1 LSKLTESS
9 AWRALTAHQKALSGL
24 VLSELFARDPKRAGR
39 YALEAGPLFLDYSRH
54 LVTDETFALLIDLA
68 QQQRVAEWREKMFGG
83 ERINSSEDRAALH
96 TALRDKSGEPLIV
109 GDADVRPA
117 IRASLAKMR
126 SFSEALRRG
135 EHRGATGKAVTD
147 VVCIGIGG
155 SDAGPRLVCQAL
167 QSVPVSAPRVH
178 FIANLGQ
185 ADFHRSTAALDGE
198 STIFVVASKSFE
210 TEETL
215 ANGRL
220 ASAWLARF
228 VSADDAPRHMFAVTA
243 RPDAALAFGI
253 PKENCF
259 ASWDWV
265 GGRFS
270 VWSAVGL
277 PIAIAC
283 GMKAFED
290 LLGGA
295 HEMDRHFRTAPLQE
309 NMPVVLALL
318 GIWYRNFWHF
328 ASHAVVGYSHA
339 LGALTEYLQQLE
351 MESNGK
357 SVDRDGNPVDYATAP
372 VVWGG
377 TGTVAQHTFFQ
388 WLHQGTDKTALDLIA
403 VANNSHGAHPPDQQ
417 SMLAHFAAQGE
428 GLAFGATS
436 SDTNALRKA
445 LRSFAGNRPSS
456 SLVMDSLD
464 ARNLGALLAL
474 YEHKV
479 FVQGVIWNIN
489 PFDQWGVE
497 LGKSLAH
504 EWQTKL
510 SRPGAADDSALL
522 RRLRR
527 H

>member
-1 LSKLTESS
+1 MSKLTESS
-9 AWRALTAHQKALSGL
+9 AWRALAAHQKALSGL
-24 VLSELFARDPKRAGR
+24 ALNEVFAREPRRAGR

-54 LVTDETFALLIDLA
+54 LATDETLALLIDLA
-68 QQQRVAEWREKMFGG
+68 RQQRVAEWREKMFRG
-83 ERINSSEDRAALH
+83 ERINASEDRAALH
-96 TALRDKSGEPLIV
+96 TALRDKSGEPLMV
-109 GDADVRPA
+109 DDADVRPA

-126 SFSEALRRG
+126 SFSAALRSG

-167 QSVPVSAPRVH
+167 QSVPVPRVH
-178 FIANLGQ
+178 FIANLDH
-185 ADFHRSTAALDGE
+185 ADFRLATAALDGE
-198 STIFVVASKSFE
+198 STIFVVSSKSFA

-215 ANGRL
+215 ANARL
-220 ASAWLARF
+220 ASEWLLRF
-228 VSADDAPRHMFAVTA
+228 VSADVAPRHLFAVTA

-283 GMKAFED
+283 GMNTFED

-295 HEMDRHFRTAPLQE
+295 HEMDRHFRTAPLRE
-309 NMPVVLALL
+309 NMPVLLALL
-318 GIWYRNFWHF
+318 GIWYRNFWQI
-328 ASHAVVGYSHA
+328 ASHAVVPYSHA

-357 SVDRDGNPVDYATAP
+357 SVDRDGNAVDYATAP

-377 TGTVAQHTFFQ
+377 PGTVAQHTFFQ
-388 WLHQGTDKTALDLIA
+388 WLHQGTDKAALDLIA
-403 VANNSHGAHPPDQQ
+403 VAGSGGTLDQQ
-417 SMLAHFAAQGE
+417 AMLAHFAAQGE
-428 GLAFGATS
+428 GLAFGAKS
-436 SDTNALRKA
+436 SDSDALRKA

-456 SLVMDSLD
+456 SLVMAGLD

-497 LGKSLAH
+497 LGKSLAR
-504 EWQTKL
+504 EWQVKL
-510 SRPGAADDSALL
+510 SRPDNADDSALL

>member
-1 LSKLTESS
+1 MSTLTESS
-9 AWRALTAHQKALSGL
+9 AWRALTAHQKAVSGL
-24 VLSELFARDPKRAGR
+24 ALNDLFARDPKRAGR

-54 LVTDETFALLIDLA
+54 LATDETLALLVDLA

-117 IRASLAKMR
+117 IRATLAKMR
-126 SFSEALRRG
+126 LFSGALRRG

-178 FIANLGQ
+178 FVANLDQ
-185 ADFHRSTAALDGE
+185 ADFRRSTAALDGE
-198 STIFVVASKSFE
+198 STVFVVSSKSFA

-215 ANGRL
+215 ANARL
-220 ASAWLARF
+220 ASAWLLRF
-228 VSADDAPRHMFAVTA
+228 VSGDDAPKHLFAVTA
-243 RPDAALAFGI
+243 RADAALAFGI
-253 PKENCF
+253 PQENCF

-283 GMKAFED
+283 GMNTFDD

-295 HEMDRHFRTAPLQE
+295 HEMDCHFRTAPLPG

-318 GIWYRNFWHF
+318 GIWYRNFWHI
-328 ASHAVVGYSHA
+328 ASHAVAAYSQA

-377 TGTVAQHTFFQ
+377 TGTVAQHSFFQ
-388 WLHQGTDKTALDLIA
+388 WLHQGTDKAALDLIA
-403 VANNSHGAHPPDQQ
+403 VANPRATLALDQQ
-417 SMLAHFAAQGE
+417 AMLAHFAAQGE
-428 GLAFGATS
+428 GLAFGAKS
-436 SDTNALRKA
+436 SDADALRKA

-456 SLVMDSLD
+456 SLVMGSLD

-497 LGKSLAH
+497 LGKSLAR
-504 EWQTKL
+504 EWQAKL
-510 SRPGAADDSALL
+510 SRPDGADDSALL
-522 RRLRR
+522 RRLRQ

>member
-1 LSKLTESS
+1 MSKLTESS
-9 AWRALTAHQKALSGL
+9 AWRALTAHQKAVSGL
-24 VLSELFARDPKRAGR
+24 ALSELFARDPKRAGR

-54 LVTDETFALLIDLA
+54 LITDETVALLIDLA
-68 QQQRVAEWREKMFGG
+68 QQQRVAEWREKMFRG
-83 ERINSSEDRAALH
+83 ERINASEDRAALH
-96 TALRDKSGEPLIV
+96 TALRDKSGAPLMV
-109 GDADVRPA
+109 GDADVRPG
-117 IRASLAKMR
+117 IRANLAKMR

-135 EHRGATGKAVTD
+135 EHRGATGKAITD

-155 SDAGPRLVCQAL
+155 SDAGPRLVCKAL
-167 QSVPVSAPRVH
+167 QSVPVSTPRVH
-178 FIANLGQ
+178 FIANLDQG
-185 ADFHRSTAALDGE
+185 DFRRSTAALDGE
-198 STIFVVASKSFE
+198 STLFVVSSKSFS
-210 TEETL
+210 TGETL
-215 ANGRL
+215 ANARL

-228 VSADDAPRHMFAVTA
+228 VSAEDAPRHLFAVTA

-253 PKENCF
+253 PKGNCF
-259 ASWDWV
+259 ALWDWV

-283 GMKAFED
+283 GMTAFED
-290 LLGGA
+290 LLAGA
-295 HEMDRHFRTAPLQE
+295 HEMDCHFRTAPLRE
-309 NMPVVLALL
+309 NMPVLLALL
-318 GIWYRNFWHF
+318 GIWYRNFWHI

-357 SVDRDGNPVDYATAP
+357 SVDRDGNAADYATAP

-388 WLHQGTDKTALDLIA
+388 WLHQGTDKAALDLIA
-403 VANNSHGAHPPDQQ
+403 AAESRGTLAPDQQ
-417 SMLAHFAAQGE
+417 AMLAHFAAQGE
-428 GLAFGATS
+428 GLAFGAKS
-436 SDTNALRKA
+436 SDTNA

-456 SLVMDSLD
+456 SLVMASLD

-489 PFDQWGVE
+489 SFDQWGVE
-497 LGKSLAH
+497 LGKSLAR
-504 EWQTKL
+504 EWQAKL
-510 SRPGAADDSALL
+510 SRPDEADDSALL
-522 RRLRR
+522 RRLRAR
-527 H
+527 

>member
-1 LSKLTESS
+1 M
-9 AWRALTAHQKALSGL
+9 AHQKAASSV
-24 VLSELFARDPKRAGR
+24 VLSDLFARDPKRAGR

-54 LVTDETFALLIDLA
+54 LITDETLALLIDLA
-68 QQQRVAEWREKMFGG
+68 QQQCVAEWREKMFVG
-83 ERINSSEDRAALH
+83 ERINTSEDRAALH
-96 TALRDKSGEPLIV
+96 TALRDQSSAPLIV
-109 GDADVRPA
+109 DGTDVEPG
-117 IRASLAKMR
+117 IRATLAKMR
-126 SFSEALRRG
+126 SFSGALRRG
-135 EHRGATGKAVTD
+135 EQRGATGKTVTD

-167 QSVPVSAPRVH
+167 RGVPESAPRVH
-178 FIANLGQ
+178 FIANLDQ
-185 ADFHRSTAALDGE
+185 ADFRRATAALDGE
-198 STIFVVASKSFE
+198 STLFIVSSKSFV

-215 ANGRL
+215 ANARL
-220 ASAWLARF
+220 ASEWLLHF
-228 VSADDAPRHMFAVTA
+228 VSADDAPKHLLAVTA

-283 GMKAFED
+283 GMNVFED

-295 HEMDRHFRTAPLQE
+295 HEMDRHFRTASLRE
-309 NMPVVLALL
+309 NMPVLLALL
-318 GIWYRNFWHF
+318 GIWYRNFWHVP
-328 ASHAVVGYSHA
+328 SHAVVGYSHP

-357 SVDRDGNPVDYATAP
+357 SVDRDGNAVDYATAP

-388 WLHQGTDKTALDLIA
+388 WLHQGTDKAALDLIA
-403 VANNSHGAHPPDQQ
+403 VAGSHGTLAPDQQ
-417 SMLAHFAAQGE
+417 AMLAHFAAQGE
-428 GLAFGATS
+428 GLAFGAKS
-436 SDTNALRKA
+436 ADTNALREA

-456 SLVMDSLD
+456 SLVMASLD

-489 PFDQWGVE
+489 SFDQWGVE
-497 LGKSLAH
+497 LGKSLAR
-504 EWQTKL
+504 EWQAKL
-510 SRPGAADDSALL
+510 SRPDNANDSALL
-522 RRLRR
+522 RRLRGR
-527 H
+527 

>member
-1 LSKLTESS
+1 MSKLTESS
-9 AWRALTAHQKALSGL
+9 AWRALTAHQKAVSGL
-24 VLSELFARDPKRAGR
+24 ALTDLFARDPKRAGR

-54 LVTDETFALLIDLA
+54 LATDETLALLVDLA

-109 GDADVRPA
+109 GDADVRPG
-117 IRASLAKMR
+117 IRATLAKMR

-178 FIANLGQ
+178 FVANLDQ
-185 ADFHRSTAALDGE
+185 ADFRRSTAALDGE
-198 STIFVVASKSFE
+198 STIFVVSSKSFA

-215 ANGRL
+215 ANARL
-220 ASAWLARF
+220 ASAWLLRF
-228 VSADDAPRHMFAVTA
+228 VSGDDAPKHLFAVTA
-243 RPDAALAFGI
+243 RADAALAFGI
-253 PKENCF
+253 PQENCF

-283 GMKAFED
+283 GMNAFED

-295 HEMDRHFRTAPLQE
+295 HEMDCHFRTAPLPE

-318 GIWYRNFWHF
+318 GIWYRNFWHI

-357 SVDRDGNPVDYATAP
+357 SIDRDGNAVDYATAP
-372 VVWGG
+372 VLWGG
-377 TGTVAQHTFFQ
+377 TGTAAQHTFFQ
-388 WLHQGTDKTALDLIA
+388 WLHQGTDKAALDLIA
-403 VANNSHGAHPPDQQ
+403 VANPRATLALDQQ
-417 SMLAHFAAQGE
+417 AMLAHFAAQGE
-428 GLAFGATS
+428 GLAFGAKS
-436 SDTNALRKA
+436 SDADALRKA

-456 SLVMDSLD
+456 SLVMGSLD

-497 LGKSLAH
+497 LGKSLAR
-504 EWQTKL
+504 EWQAKL
-510 SRPGAADDSALL
+510 SRPDGADDSALL
-522 RRLRR
+522 RRLRQ

>member
-1 LSKLTESS
+1 MSKLTESS
-9 AWRALTAHQKALSGL
+9 AWRALTAHQKAVSGL
-24 VLSELFARDPKRAGR
+24 ALGDLFARDPKRAGR

-54 LVTDETFALLIDLA
+54 PITDETLALLIDLA
-68 QQQRVAEWREKMFGG
+68 QQQCVAAWREKMFVG
-83 ERINSSEDRAALH
+83 ERINTSEDRAALH
-96 TALRDKSGEPLIV
+96 TALRDKSGEPLIA
-109 GDADVRPA
+109 GGADVRPG
-117 IRASLAKMR
+117 IRANLAKMR

-178 FIANLGQ
+178 FIANLDQ
-185 ADFHRSTAALDGE
+185 ADFRRSTAALDGE
-198 STIFVVASKSFE
+198 CTVFVISSKSFS

-215 ANGRL
+215 ANARL
-220 ASAWLARF
+220 ASEWLLRF
-228 VSADDAPRHMFAVTA
+228 VNGDDIAKHLFAVTA

-259 ASWDWV
+259 ELWDWV

-270 VWSAVGL
+270 IWSAVGL

-283 GMKAFED
+283 GMNTFED

-295 HEMDRHFRTAPLQE
+295 HEMDRHFRTAPFSG

-318 GIWYRNFWHF
+318 GIWYRNFRHI

-357 SVDRDGNPVDYATAP
+357 SVDRDGNTVDYATAP

-377 TGTVAQHTFFQ
+377 TGTVAQHSFFQ
-388 WLHQGTDKTALDLIA
+388 WLHQGTDKAALDLIA
-403 VANNSHGAHPPDQQ
+403 VAESRGTHPADQQ
-417 SMLAHFAAQGE
+417 AMLAHFAAQGE
-428 GLAFGATS
+428 GLAFGAKS
-436 SDTNALRKA
+436 SDTNALRNA
-445 LRSFAGNRPSS
+445 LRSFSGDRPSS
-456 SLVMDSLD
+456 SLVMGSLD
-464 ARNLGALLAL
+464 ARNFGALLAL

-489 PFDQWGVE
+489 SFDQWGVE
-497 LGKSLAH
+497 LGKSLAR
-504 EWQTKL
+504 EWQAKL
-510 SRPGAADDSALL
+510 SQPDGASDSALL
-522 RRLRR
+522 RRLRGN
-527 H
+527 

>member
-9 AWRALTAHQKALSGL
+9 AWRALAAHQKALSGL
-24 VLSELFARDPKRAGR
+24 ALGDLFARDPKRAGR
-39 YALEAGPLFLDYSRH
+39 YALEAGPLLLDYSRH
-54 LVTDETFALLIDLA
+54 LITDETLALLFDLA
-68 QQQRVAEWREKMFGG
+68 KKQYVAEWREKMFNG
-83 ERINSSEDRAALH
+83 ERINTSEDRAALH
-96 TALRDKSGEPLIV
+96 TVLRDQSGAPLIV
-109 GDADVRPA
+109 DGADVRPG
-117 IRASLAKMR
+117 IRATLTKMR

-135 EHRGATGKAVTD
+135 EQRGATGRPITD

-167 QSVPVSAPRVH
+167 QGAPDSAPRVH
-178 FIANLGQ
+178 FVANLDQ
-185 ADFHRSTAALDGE
+185 ADFRRATAALDGE
-198 STIFVVASKSFE
+198 STLFIVSSKSFA

-215 ANGRL
+215 ANARL
-220 ASAWLARF
+220 ACEWLLHF
-228 VSADDAPRHMFAVTA
+228 VSADDAPKHLFAVTA
-243 RPDAALAFGI
+243 RSDAALAFGI

-259 ASWDWV
+259 ALWDWV

-283 GMKAFED
+283 GMNVFED

-295 HEMDRHFRTAPLQE
+295 HEMDRHFRTAPLRE
-309 NMPVVLALL
+309 NMPVLLALL
-318 GIWYRNFWHF
+318 GIWYRNFWHI
-328 ASHAVVGYSHA
+328 ASQAVVAYSHP

-357 SVDRDGNPVDYATAP
+357 SVDRDGNVVDYATAP

-377 TGTVAQHTFFQ
+377 AGTVAQHTFFQ
-388 WLHQGTDKTALDLIA
+388 WLHQGTDKAALDLIA
-403 VANNSHGAHPPDQQ
+403 VAGARGTPDNQA
-417 SMLAHFAAQGE
+417 MLAHFAAQGE
-428 GLAFGATS
+428 GLAFGAKS
-436 SDTNALRKA
+436 ADTDALRQA

-456 SLVMDSLD
+456 SLVMRSLD

-489 PFDQWGVE
+489 SFDQWGVE
-497 LGKSLAH
+497 LGKSLAR
-504 EWQTKL
+504 EWQAKL
-510 SRPGAADDSALL
+510 SRSDGVDESALL
-522 RRLRR
+522 RRLRP